1 MIEVND
7 IGEQVANAMQYD
19 LEYDNLIMAS
29 MRGRAGQILG
39 TGFSGGKVQL
49 GVRTTKAVKMLG
61 CSNLKQLIETDKLII
76 NDYDTITEFSTFV
89 KHGQSFQAEEGH
101 TDDLAMCCV
110 LFGWMTNQTYFK
122 ELTNVDIRERMFLE
136 QQAQLE
142 QDMAPFGFVDDG
154 INDPLGESV
163 VDEYGQKW
171 SPVVRN
177 YDSSW

>member
-1 MIEVND
+1 
-7 IGEQVANAMQYD
+7 
-19 LEYDNLIMAS
+19 
-29 MRGRAGQILG
+29 
-39 TGFSGGKVQL
+39 
-49 GVRTTKAVKMLG
+49 
-61 CSNLKQLIETDKLII
+61 
-76 NDYDTITEFSTFV
+76 
-89 KHGQSFQAEEGH
+89 
-101 TDDLAMCCV
+101 
-110 LFGWMTNQTYFK
+110 MTNQTYFK